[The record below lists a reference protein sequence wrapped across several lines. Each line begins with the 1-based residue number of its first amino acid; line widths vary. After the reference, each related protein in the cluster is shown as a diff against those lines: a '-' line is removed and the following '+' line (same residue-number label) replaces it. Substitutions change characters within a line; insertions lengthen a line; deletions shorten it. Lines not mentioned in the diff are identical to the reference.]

1 MHPTVEVVYLDT
13 VYYLFPPSA
22 QFLQQKGIPGL
33 CVVSDVQEGLTF
45 LDSVTFKFGGEDQLH
60 ELLHN
65 HSGTPTS
72 RSALFQT
79 IAEAMVDG
87 RITIIRAGGY
97 DLWLHAQTELNCG
110 QSARVDAFKET
121 KGFAVLSH
129 FQKNPNTLAPD
140 DYNSTLCEGEDLLL
154 DYQEEQLGQGRSV
167 GPLLGGG
174 IGFPFRAAMFNGT
187 LLDKVSYGSLLR
199 QRAIRVDAQ
208 QRKAVRRTWDKSGAG
223 NGSTNTQSATS
234 STSSAASAT
243 SSRTDM
249 LANRHT
255 RFVDEL
261 KSEQAQS
268 ENNQATN
275 ASETNSD
282 TEKHT
287 LDLFCERQDAK
298 PASGLPFKVT
308 FLNDGSEQSGT
319 LDSQGSYHMD
329 GLEPGAVAVEFGEA
343 PDDGAIAAT
352 RAQITSALAEVIA
365 EEKAEAAEYEAK
377 FANMNP
383 LEKAIVVEAHA
394 EKGFFNAGVGLVT
407 FAYDVV
413 KAAHPLSMLN
423 KAYGAAKAAYT
434 TEDENW
440 IGVFVD
446 NYQQANHEDLI
457 NVLGFDPA
465 QISRE
470 QMAEAFEIA
479 SLIYEDAETQAILK
493 DFASEYAASQH
504 TLEWAEFAGGAAF
517 EIVLGAVLAAAT
529 GGAGTAAV
537 AASKARMMKSL
548 AKLQP
553 LFKKL
558 ATQLKGKYSFKQKSG
573 QTNSTVSSKLETPN
587 TVEAPSAKAAK
598 DNQKTGD
605 NNETGQNDTG
615 ACTPSNDKVCTSGE
629 PISMITGEEL
639 LEQTDFTL
647 NGPIPLVWK
656 RTYRSSNDNQRG
668 LGYGWTFPLCETLHH
683 ANDQVIFITEE
694 GRYITFNCPAIN
706 DNSRNHAERLTLS
719 RTSESRF
726 IVQEDNQIL
735 KVFEQTGDQYRLT
748 SLIDNFKNRIDIH
761 YSEHSETNE
770 IVAKGLRSSWG
781 TFIDF
786 EHNAMGLISG
796 LVQRHADSDA
806 RKTLVRYVY
815 DANQDLVAIVDAA
828 GHRETFAYTNH
839 VITKRT
845 LKTGFSFHFEWDQYN
860 KFAKCQRQWGDRG
873 IYNYRFEWDEA
884 NQISHSIDSNGGRA
898 TFHYND
904 RGQIVKEIDPEGG
917 IKEMRYDDQGQLVEE
932 IDANGFSNHYA
943 YNDQGHVTTVL
954 SASGYTQR
962 IAYNDNGQPTRITD
976 GVGNS
981 WTRAYNEQGM
991 LTAITDPSGH
1001 QTRFEYNT
1009 RGQVSEINHSSGLT
1023 RKLQWN
1029 GQCELVSDT
1038 WNTEETT
1045 RFDHNE
1051 FGDITATT
1059 DQTGQQTRYHY
1070 DLNGNVTRIDQPD
1083 GTSVRFQY
1091 NENDQLTRFTDAGGR
1106 TTQYQYDG
1114 LSQVRKRIDPAGQQF
1129 EYEYDN
1135 ERNLTALINEKLERY
1150 ELTYDRNERLIQEV
1164 GFDGRIQQYQ
1174 YDPAGHLRAH
1184 VEGLHLTEASQ
1195 LANTTR
1201 FRRDPSGRLLEKHS
1215 PDGESSRFAY
1225 NGNGQLIE
1233 ATNNARK
1240 LQYRYNKRGLLA
1252 QEIQDDYTLSHR
1264 YDALGNRTETQLPDG
1279 KVLGFNY
1286 DLNGL
1291 F

>member
-33 CVVSDVQEGLTF
+33 CIVSDVQEGLTF
-45 LDSVTFKFGGEDQLH
+45 LDSVTFKFGSEDQLH

-97 DLWLHAQTELNCG
+97 DLWQHAQTELNCG

-174 IGFPFRAAMFNGT
+174 SGFPFRAAMFNGT

-394 EKGFFNAGVGLVT
+394 EKGFFNAGVGLVM

-434 TEDENW
+434 TEDEDW
-440 IGVFVD
+440 IGIFVD

-558 ATQLKGKYSFKQKSG
+558 ATQLKGKYRFKQKSG
-573 QTNSTVSSKLETPN
+573 QTNSFIKVKLEKPN
-587 TVEAPSAKAAK
+587 MVEVPSAK
-598 DNQKTGD
+598 
-605 NNETGQNDTG
+605 E
-615 ACTPSNDKVCTSGE
+615 
-629 PISMITGEEL
+629 
-639 LEQTDFTL
+639 
-647 NGPIPLVWK
+647 
-656 RTYRSSNDNQRG
+656 
-668 LGYGWTFPLCETLHH
+668 
-683 ANDQVIFITEE
+683 
-694 GRYITFNCPAIN
+694 
-706 DNSRNHAERLTLS
+706 
-719 RTSESRF
+719 
-726 IVQEDNQIL
+726 
-735 KVFEQTGDQYRLT
+735 
-748 SLIDNFKNRIDIH
+748 
-761 YSEHSETNE
+761 
-770 IVAKGLRSSWG
+770 
-781 TFIDF
+781 
-786 EHNAMGLISG
+786 
-796 LVQRHADSDA
+796 
-806 RKTLVRYVY
+806 
-815 DANQDLVAIVDAA
+815 
-828 GHRETFAYTNH
+828 
-839 VITKRT
+839 
-845 LKTGFSFHFEWDQYN
+845 
-860 KFAKCQRQWGDRG
+860 
-873 IYNYRFEWDEA
+873 
-884 NQISHSIDSNGGRA
+884 
-898 TFHYND
+898 
-904 RGQIVKEIDPEGG
+904 
-917 IKEMRYDDQGQLVEE
+917 
-932 IDANGFSNHYA
+932 
-943 YNDQGHVTTVL
+943 
-954 SASGYTQR
+954 
-962 IAYNDNGQPTRITD
+962 ITD
-976 GVGNS
+976 GETVVEVSGQPPKKELAHS
-981 WTRAYNEQGM
+981 IEAFE
-991 LTAITDPSGH
+991 ITVSPNAKNHLANYDG
-1001 QTRFEYNT
+1001 FE
-1009 RGQVSEINHSSGLT
+1009 RPKGIKGA
-1023 RKLQWN
+1023 
-1029 GQCELVSDT
+1029 
-1038 WNTEETT
+1038 
-1045 RFDHNE
+1045 HNE
-1051 FGDITATT
+1051 SQFLDATKKHADDLEIIDSQPVQEGIT
-1059 DQTGQQTRYHY
+1059 
-1070 DLNGNVTRIDQPD
+1070 
-1083 GTSVRFQY
+1083 
-1091 NENDQLTRFTDAGGR
+1091 
-1106 TTQYQYDG
+1106 
-1114 LSQVRKRIDPAGQQF
+1114 
-1129 EYEYDN
+1129 
-1135 ERNLTALINEKLERY
+1135 
-1150 ELTYDRNERLIQEV
+1150 
-1164 GFDGRIQQYQ
+1164 
-1174 YDPAGHLRAH
+1174 
-1184 VEGLHLTEASQ
+1184 
-1195 LANTTR
+1195 
-1201 FRRDPSGRLLEKHS
+1201 
-1215 PDGESSRFAY
+1215 
-1225 NGNGQLIE
+1225 
-1233 ATNNARK
+1233 
-1240 LQYRYNKRGLLA
+1240 QYRYGYKKQDRAGNYTGEIKEYKMPKTVYDPKIYSDDEMYSIGLKAAKKEYQSAITEGKTAYTAEQNGITFRVYLDRA
-1252 QEIQDDYTLSHR
+1252 SKEITNFH
-1264 YDALGNRTETQLPDG
+1264 P
-1279 KVLGFNY
+1279 K
-1286 DLNGL
+1286 
-1291 F
+1291 